1 MDDFSRLVPR
11 YFMQCAALLLLVGI
25 GLFVLVYREL
35 LTPETD
41 LSRLMIAAMLACPAS
56 FMAIFAYMIKVYP
69 GRQASAFI
77 QPGRQDSTH
86 PWLWFLS
93 VVNHGSALLLVCL
106 ALGPEKAAGIDADI
120 YADVYD
126 VYIVAFFLVLPAASL
141 CGLTLWSSLLI
152 CGCYLVAASLLLPF
166 VLPLSYSLELMAGYL
181 VIGLL
186 FRLMMHEFYH
196 KSVAN
201 FQLNHLEATQ
211 KLLKKQVEGEVKR
224 EIARNLHDEL
234 GHLTTVINQKLNV
247 CLQED
252 VCGADALR
260 DIQDSVVRM
269 NQQVRAI
276 SATMQG
282 GSFDLVAALQMLM
295 QPIVHPKVTLDCE
308 SFEARCNPLVSE
320 ALFRACQEMV
330 TNSIKHSNATRIDIR
345 LFSDAQ
351 SAHLTLRDNGFGKQ
365 SLIPGNGLRGIR
377 ERLQRLNGDISVG
390 VGETG
395 FSGAVRVPL
404 GVQP

>member
-93 VVNHGSALLLVCL
+93 VVNHGSALLLVWL

-120 YADVYD
+120 YADAYD

-152 CGCYLVAASLLLPF
+152 CGCYLVAASLWLPF
-166 VLPLSYSLELMAGYL
+166 VLPISYSLELMAGYL
-181 VIGLL
+181 VIGVL

-196 KSVAN
+196 KSIAN

-247 CLQED
+247 CLQQD

-295 QPIVHPKVTLDCE
+295 QPIVHPKVTLDCK

-345 LFSDAQ
+345 LFSDEQ

-377 ERLQRLNGDISVG
+377 ERIQRLNGDISVG